1 MPVRTEDDGIPIG
14 VDETATLQM
23 LANGELNEKFPDAL
37 KLAVAN
43 ILSGDYPPDKKRQI
57 IITVNLTPDKKRTA
71 ADLEVE
77 IQTKFPKKIP
87 GKSRLYFNAAA
98 NEVVISEFN
107 AEQRKLA
114 FQ

>member
-14 VDETATLQM
+14 LDDTASLQS

-37 KLAVAN
+37 KYAVAN
-43 ILSGDYPPDKKRQI
+43 ILSSDYPPDKKRQI

-87 GKSRLYFNAAA
+87 GKSRLYFNAEA

-107 AEQRKLA
+107 VEQRKLT